1 MVTCT
6 PCRTESVRGFSLLVA
21 ATVVGGVL
29 AVLGTPEAE
38 ASGSSAL
45 LTAGVVVL
53 VLAGWAVS
61 LCLHEFGHA
70 YVAYRAATARCAAR
84 AT

>member
-1 MVTCT
+1 MHAVSNRIS
-6 PCRTESVRGFSLLVA
+6 PWFLALVGVA
-21 ATVVGGVL
+21 AVGGVL
-29 AVLGTPEAE
+29 AVIGTPEAL
-38 ASGSSAL
+38 AAGSSAL

-61 LCLHEFGHA
+61 LCLHEFGTPTWPTGPGT
-70 YVAYRAATARCAAR
+70 VRSAAR

>member
-1 MVTCT
+1 MGRCT
-6 PCRTESVRGFSLLVA
+6 PCRTESARGFSPSLAV
-21 ATVVGGVL
+21 TVGGGVL

-38 ASGSSAL
+38 ATGSSVL

-70 YVAYRAATARCAAR
+70 YDGLPQR
-84 AT
+84 